1 MGSGASKYGSVE
13 DALADGKTQE
23 EIDEYLNNITDT
35 IVKLPAIK
43 TTTGE
48 ETNIENG
55 EVLKKPSASI
65 ELAPFDISNR
75 GRTMPMFYY
84 YADTLNAKLLI
95 SSL

>member
-35 IVKLPAIK
+35 IVKLPTIK

-48 ETNIENG
+48 ETNIE
-55 EVLKKPSASI
+55 
-65 ELAPFDISNR
+65 
-75 GRTMPMFYY
+75 
-84 YADTLNAKLLI
+84 KLLDADFENI
-95 SSL
+95 IVKSQ